1 MKSTRSNLRKL
12 SRSSLRFNFIL
23 LSSFLLTIFFFG
35 ASYWAIYKVL
45 STQRIKANYSYF
57 RLIGAIHEH
66 ELFLLQVIRSTPA
79 PYPVDVEAMTSTIT
93 KEVSSHLTL
102 YDVAGGSARL
112 SVFFGAP
119 RFRA

>member
-1 MKSTRSNLRKL
+1 MKSIRSNLRKL

-66 ELFLLQVIRSTPA
+66 ELFLLQVIRSTPRL
-79 PYPVDVEAMTSTIT
+79 TSRM
-93 KEVSSHLTL
+93 S
-102 YDVAGGSARL
+102 R
-112 SVFFGAP
+112 
-119 RFRA
+119 R